1 MYFLFWFTPRESDK
15 NRGQEQ
21 CLRQCAL
28 YIEDKVVKEKKAAK
42 YPLIGLKQ
50 IGLFLVLKEFSM

>member
-1 MYFLFWFTPRESDK
+1 MTRS
-15 NRGQEQ
+15 Q
-21 CLRQCAL
+21 RQCAL